1 MKLHRGINMTS
12 VAGDGLA
19 GLPGLLMTIAF
30 VFIFAGIFVP
40 RESGNWL
47 LLVFLIVEAGSAF
60 LYILNNR
67 RSTKEFELLKKEMH
81 KINELSDRPK

>member
-12 VAGDGLA
+12 VAGDGLV

-40 RESGNWL
+40 PESGNWL

-67 RSTKEFELLKKEMH
+67 RSNKEFELLKKEMH
-81 KINELSDRPK
+81 KMNELSDRPK

>member
-30 VFIFAGIFVP
+30 ILIFAGIFVP
-40 RESGNWL
+40 RESGDWF
-47 LLVFLIVEAGSAF
+47 LLVFLVVEAGSAF

-67 RSTKEFELLKKEMH
+67 RSNKEFELLKKEMH
-81 KINELSDRPK
+81 KMNEPSDRPK